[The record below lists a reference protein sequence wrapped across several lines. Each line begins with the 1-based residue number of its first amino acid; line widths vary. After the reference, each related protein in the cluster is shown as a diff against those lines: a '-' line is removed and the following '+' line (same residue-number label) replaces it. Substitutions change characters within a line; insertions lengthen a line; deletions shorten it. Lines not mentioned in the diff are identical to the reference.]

1 MTQRVFIVHGYEG
14 SPNGNWFDWLS
25 AKVREH
31 GAEASALHM
40 PDPGHPSA
48 PAWQHK
54 LDQHIGAPAGNTFL
68 VGHSL
73 GCITLL
79 HFLSRHRP
87 EKIGGLVLAAG
98 FAATLPPLPVLDD
111 YIRASAPDFEALINI
126 DMPVH
131 CLISDNDTHVPP
143 PLSEQMAAK
152 LGSPVSWIANG
163 GHLMAS
169 DGFTALPPVWE
180 ALMPMLAVSR

>member
-14 SPNGNWFDWLS
+14 NPNGNWFDWLS
-25 AKVREH
+25 AKIREH
-31 GAEASALHM
+31 GAEASAIHLPH
-40 PDPGHPSA
+40 PDSPSA
-48 PAWQHK
+48 AAWQLT
-54 LDQHIGAPAGNTFL
+54 LDQFIGAPDAHIFL

-79 HFLSRHRP
+79 HFLSRHQP
-87 EKIGGLVLAAG
+87 EKLGGLVLAAG
-98 FAATLPPLPVLDD
+98 FADPLPALPQLNA
-111 YIRASAPDFEALINI
+111 YISASAPDFNVLRRI

-131 CLISDNDTHVPP
+131 CVISENDSHVPP
-143 PLSEQMAAK
+143 ALSESMAGRLK
-152 LGSPVSWIANG
+152 SPISWVADG

-180 ALMPMLAVSR
+180 ALLPMLAS